1 MIYCTMCIGEEW
13 VDIYSPAINKF
24 SRDREVF
31 VLTDQPDKFECNTIL
46 YERDIFSYYEKINLV
61 LNLIKSHQ
69 SRVTYIDVNEL
80 RTFNSNIT
88 TDDNSLFCAQLF
100 SWEHMEKYFLTEST
114 KEDVYTILD
123 KIKVKEL
130 KNFYIR
136 EHIFSF
142 PFSKDIDDI
151 INDAAL
157 IQPFFEEYF
166 NNVPY
171 TPHMER
177 YSREGV
183 GYAEGFA
190 IQALA
195 IRHNIDIKQ
204 MEWVADEKSFSII

>member
-13 VDIYSPAINKF
+13 VDIYSPVINKF

-46 YERDIFSYYEKINLV
+46 YERDIFSYYEKILLV
-61 LNLIKSHQ
+61 LNLIKSHK
-69 SRVTYIDVNEL
+69 SRVTYIDVNSL
-80 RTFNSNIT
+80 RTFNPNIK
-88 TDDNSLFCAQLF
+88 TDDVTLFCAQLL
-100 SWEHMEKYFLTEST
+100 SWEHMEKYFLTKST
-114 KEDVYTILD
+114 KEDVSTILD

-130 KNFYIR
+130 KDFYIR

-142 PFSKDIDDI
+142 PFSNDIDDI
-151 INDAAL
+151 INDATL
-157 IQPFFEEYF
+157 MQPFFEEYF
-166 NNVPY
+166 NVVPY

-195 IRHNIDIKQ
+195 IRYNIDIKK
-204 MEWVADEKSFSII
+204 MKWVADEKSFSVI

>member
-13 VDIYSPAINKF
+13 VDIYSPVINKF

-46 YERDIFSYYEKINLV
+46 YERDIFSYYEKILLV
-61 LNLIKSHQ
+61 LNLIKSHK
-69 SRVTYIDVNEL
+69 SRVTYIDVNSL
-80 RTFNSNIT
+80 RTFNPNIK
-88 TDDNSLFCAQLF
+88 TDDVTLFCAQLL
-100 SWEHMEKYFLTEST
+100 SWEHMEKYFLTKST
-114 KEDVYTILD
+114 KEDVSTILD

-130 KNFYIR
+130 KDFYIR

-142 PFSKDIDDI
+142 PFLNDIDDI
-151 INDAAL
+151 INDATL
-157 IQPFFEEYF
+157 MQPFFEEYF
-166 NNVPY
+166 NVVPY

-195 IRHNIDIKQ
+195 IRYNIDIKK
-204 MEWVADEKSFSII
+204 MKWVADEKSFSVI